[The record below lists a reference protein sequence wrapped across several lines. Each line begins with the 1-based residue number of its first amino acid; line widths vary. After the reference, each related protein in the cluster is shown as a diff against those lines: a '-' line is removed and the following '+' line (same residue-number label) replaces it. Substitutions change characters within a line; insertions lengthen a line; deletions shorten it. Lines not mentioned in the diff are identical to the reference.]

1 MIALLDI
8 NVLIARA
15 DPAHSHHQR
24 AVAWMAALRETS
36 IATCPIT
43 ENGFL
48 RIYGNPVYPGG
59 PGSPEAACQL
69 LAAIRRMPRHVFLP
83 DDVSLDDPSL
93 VPTLNGANHQQ
104 LTDLYLLGLAVR
116 HSAVF
121 ATFDRR
127 IDPAWVIGGPERLLL
142 IDQTG

>member
-15 DPAHSHHQR
+15 DPAHVFHQR
-24 AVAWMAALRETS
+24 AVNWMASLRHAS
-36 IATCPIT
+36 IATCPLT

-48 RIYGNPVYPGG
+48 RIYGNPVYPEG
-59 PGSPEAACQL
+59 PGSPAAASAL
-69 LAAIRRMPRHVFLP
+69 LAAIRRLPQHVFLP
-83 DDVSLDDPSL
+83 DDISLGDTARIT
-93 VPTLNGANHQQ
+93 TLAGAGHSQ
-104 LTDLYLLGLAVR
+104 LTDLYLLALAGR

-127 IDPAWVIGGPERLLL
+127 IDPAMAVGGVAALLVIP
-142 IDQTG
+142 

>member
-1 MIALLDI
+1 MIVLLDI

-15 DPAHSHHQR
+15 DPAHLFHPR
-24 AVAWMAALRETS
+24 AVTWMSTLKNAS

-59 PGSPEAACQL
+59 PGSPAAACQL
-69 LAAIRRMPRHVFLP
+69 LTAIRSLPQHVFLP
-83 DDVSLDDPSL
+83 DDVSLDDLSRIPSL
-93 VPTLNGANHQQ
+93 TGANHQQ
-104 LTDLYLLGLAVR
+104 LTDLYLLSLAVR
-116 HSAVF
+116 HSSVF

-127 IDPAWVIGGPERLLL
+127 IDPKWVIGGLGSLLR
-142 IDQTG
+142 IP

>member
-15 DPAHSHHQR
+15 DPIHEFHHR
-24 AVAWMAALRETS
+24 AVVWLASLKHASL
-36 IATCPIT
+36 ATCPLT

-48 RIYGNPVYPGG
+48 RIYGNPAYPGG
-59 PGSPEAACQL
+59 PGTPAGASQL
-69 LAAIRRMPRHVFLP
+69 LAAIRKLPQHVFLA
-83 DDVSLDDPSL
+83 DDISLNDTMRIS
-93 VPTLNGANHQQ
+93 TLAGLGHQQ
-104 LTDLYLLGLAVR
+104 ITDLYLLALALR

-127 IDPAWVIGGPERLLL
+127 VDPTLAIGGRDALLV
-142 IDQTG
+142 IP

>member
-15 DPAHSHHQR
+15 DPAHVFHER
-24 AVAWMAALRETS
+24 AVSWMASLKNAS
-36 IATCPIT
+36 IATCPLT

-48 RIYGNPVYPGG
+48 RIYGNPVYPEG
-59 PGSPEAACQL
+59 PGSPAAASPM
-69 LAAIRRMPRHVFLP
+69 LAAIRRLPQHVFLP
-83 DDVSLDDPSL
+83 DDISLSDTAGI
-93 VPTLNGANHQQ
+93 PTLVGVGHSQ
-104 LTDLYLLGLAVR
+104 LTDLYLLALAVR

-127 IDPAWVIGGPERLLL
+127 VDPAMVIGGSDALLV
-142 IDQTG
+142 IP

>member
-15 DPAHSHHQR
+15 DPAHVFHER
-24 AVAWMAALRETS
+24 AVSWMGSLKHAS
-36 IATCPIT
+36 IATCPLT

-48 RIYGNPVYPGG
+48 RIYGNPVYPDG
-59 PGSPEAACQL
+59 PGSPAAASPL
-69 LAAIRRMPRHVFLP
+69 LAAIRRLPQHVFLP
-83 DDVSLDDPSL
+83 DDVSLSDIASI
-93 VPTLNGANHQQ
+93 PTLAGAGHTQ
-104 LTDLYLLGLAVR
+104 LTDLYLLALAAR

-127 IDPAWVIGGPERLLL
+127 IDPAMVIGGAGALLV
-142 IDQTG
+142 IP

>member
-15 DPAHSHHQR
+15 DPAHVFHER
-24 AVAWMAALRETS
+24 AVSWMGSLKNAS

-48 RIYGNPVYPGG
+48 RIFGNPVYPDG
-59 PGSPEAACQL
+59 PGSPVAAGPL
-69 LAAIRRMPRHVFLP
+69 LAALRRLPQHVFLT
-83 DDVSLDDPSL
+83 DDISLGDTARI
-93 VPTLNGANHQQ
+93 PTLAGVGHSQ
-104 LTDLYLLGLAVR
+104 LTDLYLLALAAR
-116 HSAVF
+116 HSAIF

-127 IDPAWVIGGPERLLL
+127 IDPAMVVGGTDALRVIP
-142 IDQTG
+142 